1 MQLRDFDLNLLVTM
15 EAIWATR
22 SVSLAA
28 KRLNLAQST
37 ISAALNRLRQQLDD
51 QIFVWSGHEMTPT
64 PIGAQLMPQVVRI
77 LDEARSVLEQT
88 HGAGADV
95 ERRIV
100 IATVDYVVA
109 LYGAELLTRAGK
121 DAPNAVFDFVNI
133 RPQAIDRNSLP
144 DIDYFICPINALLRI
159 AGLKHEMLYTDSYVC
174 IGARDNKKLYSGMP
188 ASDFLKLR
196 HVGWSALPRVTFNH
210 ESMLWDDLEEEAHY
224 CLTMPN
230 YLAFPRIV
238 ANSDAVAILPKRLAE
253 TLMGEWRI
261 KWIDP
266 PVPVPALEISQVW
279 RPGRHAD
286 PTITWLR
293 ESLKDIVGAWSPKRT

>member
-1 MQLRDFDLNLLVTM
+1 MQLRNFDLNLLITM

-37 ISAALNRLRQQLDD
+37 ISAALNRLRDQLGD
-51 QIFVWSGHEMTPT
+51 QIFVWSGHEMAPT
-64 PIGAQLMPQVVRI
+64 PMGAQLMPQVVRI

-88 HGAGADV
+88 HGEKADV
-95 ERRIV
+95 ERRVV

-109 LYGAELLTRAGK
+109 LYGAQLLTRASTE
-121 DAPNAVFDFVNI
+121 APNVVFDVVNI
-133 RPQAIDRNSLP
+133 RPQSIDRNSLP
-144 DIDYFICPINALLRI
+144 DIDFFICPLDALLRV
-159 AGLKHEMLYTDSYVC
+159 AGLKHEPLYSDSYVC
-174 IGARDNKKLYSGMP
+174 IGAKDNKKLYAGMP
-188 ASDFLKLR
+188 ATDFLKLR

-210 ESMLWDDLEEEAHY
+210 ESMLWDDLDEEANY

-230 YLAFPRIV
+230 YLAFPRVV
-238 ANSDAVAILPKRLAE
+238 ANSDAVAILPKRLAV

-261 KWIDP
+261 KWIEP
-266 PVPVPALEISQVW
+266 PVPVPLLEISQVW
-279 RPGRHAD
+279 RPVKHAD

-293 ESLKDIVGAWSPKRT
+293 GALKDIVDDWSPKRI